1 MSREATDKIAKYISE
16 HNISYELNYNEL
28 KRVASEI
35 SIIANIKV
43 DDLFLGAM
51 VGRRIYQII

>member
-1 MSREATDKIAKYISE
+1 VSREATDKIAKYISE